1 MQRKYPCCAFIL
13 DLAPDSPTIKF
24 MSSVLQHLDR
34 LKESGFSEDQAKAI
48 VSINQDTKEAM
59 ETVLSTKKD
68 LELFKKDTK
77 KDLELFKKETK
88 KDLELLKKDLTI
100 KIYSVTTIQ
109 IGVIL
114 AVLRF
119 WLQ

>member
-1 MQRKYPCCAFIL
+1 
-13 DLAPDSPTIKF
+13 
-24 MSSVLQHLDR
+24 MSSVLQYLDR

-59 ETVLSTKKD
+59 ETTLATKTDLALLKKD
-68 LELFKKDTK
+68 LELLRKD
-77 KDLELFKKETK
+77 TK

-114 AVLRF
+114 AALRF